1 MILVCIYQFIY
12 KLQFY
17 INNKYKNGDF
27 IEDIILKAVLSFK
40 NSIELQ
46 LQIQIDTSCSNKN
59 WDRVLY
65 TSFEIS

>member
-40 NSIELQ
+40 NSIELK
-46 LQIQIDTSCSNKN
+46 IPNSNRHFLFKQK
-59 WDRVLY
+59 LG
-65 TSFEIS
+65 